1 MWMWYIIQYIKKE
14 ITMSSMGELQKQVDD
29 LIKEVED
36 LKARIKALE
45 EK

>member
-1 MWMWYIIQYIKKE
+1 
-14 ITMSSMGELQKQVDD
+14 MSSMGELQKQVDD